1 MYFAFS
7 KEEENEDSRLG
18 IFKEILGDERSDKIK
33 NSFDIKPF
41 SAEKK
46 GMSLVQILLY
56 QENLLMQLFH

>member
-41 SAEKK
+41 SAEKRMNL
-46 GMSLVQILLY
+46 GHILLY
-56 QENLLMQLFH
+56 QVNLLMYFFH